1 VGFFATSHAD
11 EVVPECVV
19 KHRWQCKSQSFLRV
33 EIIHQWGHD
42 IWHSPIFLPVINQWQ
57 SRVELNP

>member
-1 VGFFATSHAD
+1 MAPWVSKSNVSRGKWVLATSHAD

-19 KHRWQCKSQSFLRV
+19 KHRWQCKSQSFLGV

-42 IWHSPIFLPVINQWQ
+42 I
-57 SRVELNP
+57 